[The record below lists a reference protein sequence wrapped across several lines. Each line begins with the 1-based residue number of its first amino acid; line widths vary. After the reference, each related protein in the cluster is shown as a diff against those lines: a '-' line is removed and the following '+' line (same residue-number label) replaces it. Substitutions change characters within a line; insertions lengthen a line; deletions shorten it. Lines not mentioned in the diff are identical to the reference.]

1 MTLIPQL
8 ENAVRRLQIVDVT
21 LKSIN
26 ATLADDFVPELSGEI
41 DLLAVQTISPV
52 CKSIH
57 RYDGVEDD
65 IHRRRS
71 IFEMFAGL
79 RLLRPH
85 KDGHSNLSAEEVSRL
100 ECAKVECYFLV
111 GYDEISASDEF
122 LDDDALAHFAQHN
135 VPFNM
140 WPYWREVVQSACSR
154 MGLPRVVLPTH
165 RLRKSATK
173 DSSQYEMDVQN
184 GSSVG

>member
-8 ENAVRRLQIVDVT
+8 GEAARRLQIVDVT
-21 LKSIN
+21 LKTIS
-26 ATLADDFVPELSGEI
+26 ATLVDDFVPELSGEV
-41 DLLAVQTISPV
+41 DLLAVQTITPI
-52 CKSIH
+52 CKSIN

-85 KDGHSNLSAEEVSRL
+85 RDGHSNLGPEELSRL

-111 GYDEISASDEF
+111 SYDEISASGEY
-122 LDDDALAHFAQHN
+122 LDDDALSLFAQHN

-165 RLRKSATK
+165 RLRKSATRDADPAGLQEK
-173 DSSQYEMDVQN
+173 
-184 GSSVG
+184 VG